1 MSYRSWKWHQEIHT
15 GKPFTFP
22 WISSLSHGNSG
33 FLHCTYPN
41 VTFMIY
47 MYIEFLQDYLF
58 PLANLANSL
67 IKNHNKCV
75 HKFSHMYNNN
85 VLYEFDLLDI
95 KTDGQ

>member
-1 MSYRSWKWHQEIHT
+1 MKVTSGNSHSKTIHIALDFFPVSRQQWVFALHIPECHIYDIHVYR
-15 GKPFTFP
+15 
-22 WISSLSHGNSG
+22 ISSG
-33 FLHCTYPN
+33 
-41 VTFMIY
+41 
-47 MYIEFLQDYLF
+47 LF
-58 PLANLANSL
+58 IPVSNLANSL